1 MPYCQSD
8 MLVFGEGWMMVTR
21 LRGMA
26 LGDGSRRTQLA
37 PFNFIYSTTLDDSAL
52 PTMTTRG

>member
-26 LGDGSRRTQLA
+26 LGDGSRRVH
-37 PFNFIYSTTLDDSAL
+37 STTLDDSAL